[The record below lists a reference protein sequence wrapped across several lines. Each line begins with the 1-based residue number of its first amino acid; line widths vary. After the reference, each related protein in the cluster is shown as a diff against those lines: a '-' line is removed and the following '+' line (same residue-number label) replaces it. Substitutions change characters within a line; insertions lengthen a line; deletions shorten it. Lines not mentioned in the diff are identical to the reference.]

1 MDSADASHDS
11 FEEARDQVLDL
22 LDLAHFEYLLEL
34 RQEERLLDTVGE
46 WPVFEQTFEERD
58 GERAVLRQ
66 EEHRASEQLLVE
78 LRARLHLV
86 EGNDN
91 VLEEDHVL
99 VSQGDS
105 ETGDDTRE
113 NIEKLSGAVEFMGFM
128 NKTEEALVNSFSNH
142 FTAGHQ
148 LNTINRI
155 KL

>member
-1 MDSADASHDS
+1 M
-11 FEEARDQVLDL
+11 
-22 LDLAHFEYLLEL
+22 
-34 RQEERLLDTVGE
+34 ER
-46 WPVFEQTFEERD
+46 
-58 GERAVLRQ
+58 
-66 EEHRASEQLLVE
+66 
-78 LRARLHLV
+78 
-86 EGNDN
+86 NDN

-128 NKTEEALVNSFSNH
+128 NKTEEALVDSLSNH

-148 LNTINRI
+148 LNKINRI